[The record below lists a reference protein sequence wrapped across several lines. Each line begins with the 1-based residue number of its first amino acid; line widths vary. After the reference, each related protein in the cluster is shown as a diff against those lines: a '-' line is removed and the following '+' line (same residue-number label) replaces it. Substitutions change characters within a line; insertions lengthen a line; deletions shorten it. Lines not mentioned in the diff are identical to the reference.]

1 MYIYIYIYVYVYCLN
16 RTLLFRRVAQTL
28 EDLAKTSEEPRLLA
42 YIRAMAGGRL

>member
-1 MYIYIYIYVYVYCLN
+1 MYIELITYPRN
-16 RTLLFRRVAQTL
+16 RRVAQTL